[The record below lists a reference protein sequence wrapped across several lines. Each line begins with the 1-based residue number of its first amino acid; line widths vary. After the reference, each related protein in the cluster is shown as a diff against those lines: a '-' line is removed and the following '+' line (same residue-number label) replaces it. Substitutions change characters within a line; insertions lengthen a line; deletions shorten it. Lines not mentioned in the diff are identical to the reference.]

1 VIFRSGIGSEL
12 RSIIAETRS
21 GNAEWKRSG
30 NGMVFQSGIGSE
42 LRSIIAEMRNGSGV
56 EMGWC
61 FRVESDQSCGV
72 LLRKR
77 GAEMRSRKQKEET
90 RKWSDQ
96 SGIRH
101 GRLWFMTVSPS

>member
-42 LRSIIAEMRNGSGV
+42 LRSIIAETRSGNAESETERGDKKMVGS
-56 EMGWC
+56 EWN
-61 FRVESDQSCGV
+61 
-72 LLRKR
+72 
-77 GAEMRSRKQKEET
+77 
-90 RKWSDQ
+90 
-96 SGIRH
+96 
-101 GRLWFMTVSPS
+101 

>member
-1 VIFRSGIGSEL
+1 
-12 RSIIAETRS
+12 
-21 GNAEWKRSG
+21 
-30 NGMVFQSGIGSE
+30 
-42 LRSIIAEMRNGSGV
+42 
-56 EMGWC
+56 
-61 FRVESDQSCGV
+61 
-72 LLRKR
+72 LRKR